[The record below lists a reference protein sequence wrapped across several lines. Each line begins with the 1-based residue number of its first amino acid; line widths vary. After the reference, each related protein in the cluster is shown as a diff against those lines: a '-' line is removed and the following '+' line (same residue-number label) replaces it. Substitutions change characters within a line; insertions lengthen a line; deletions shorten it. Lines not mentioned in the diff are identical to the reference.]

1 MSEDESAGSNIID
14 YIDFTPL
21 EEPINNAADVEALLE
36 HVPEVHPNIVEIPM
50 FEDIIPLNSAI
61 PEGWNEWSVNVT
73 VQREFDGIVW
83 NGDNW
88 VPIYKEYVC
97 VRCVRIM

>member
-14 YIDFTPL
+14 YIDFTHL
-21 EEPINNAADVEALLE
+21 EEPINNAAYVEALLD
-36 HVPEVHPNIVEIPM
+36 HVPELPPNIVEIPM

-73 VQREFDGIVW
+73 VHRECEGVIW

-88 VPIYKEYVC
+88 VPIYKEYFC
-97 VRCVRIM
+97 VRYVRIV